1 MSTFAVNELEIK
13 VYGGTITK
21 ELAVS
26 IGDLETVEIPLES
39 TVETW
44 NTIGDAFQ
52 HAMKT
57 GVAMSLTFE
66 GKYNTTD
73 AGQKALRA
81 TWDKVGTAAELHIL
95 ITYPDASSFD
105 IVGPIGIEN
114 FGGGDATAIGAFSFG
129 MTSNGKPV
137 YTPAA

>member
-1 MSTFAVNELEIK
+1 MSTFAVNELAIK
-13 VYGGTITK
+13 VYGGAITK
-21 ELAVS
+21 ALAVS

-73 AGQKALRA
+73 AGQQALRA

-105 IVGPIGIEN
+105 IVGPIGR
-114 FGGGDATAIGAFSFG
+114 
-129 MTSNGKPV
+129 
-137 YTPAA
+137 